1 VADYIKTSRLP
12 LAHKA
17 GVARNDFFR
26 QFAPQQAAKLI
37 KSRATELHLHCELPF
52 KIISSDI
59 GLN

>member
-1 VADYIKTSRLP
+1 VADYIKTSRLL

-37 KSRATELHLHCELPF
+37 KSRATELHLHCELPL
-52 KIISSDI
+52 KIIQ
-59 GLN
+59 